1 MDVQEDGT
9 TVSHLILFVLDKDSI
24 SAPMRS
30 VRLLLTLLL
39 LVPHFAV
46 AGAYHGQVV
55 DAATGEPLSDA
66 VVVVWW
72 YRRAI
77 ISMDGPFYFHD
88 AKEAVTDDDG
98 RFSLS
103 CWRKPDLNPFTYV
116 QAPSLGVFKPGYEPL
131 APGFSRNKG
140 LARYDDWRSELRKGA
155 VIKLPKLRPEQED
168 WRRPHP
174 ERGLVTDPGVL
185 GMIGDIPESKLPNL
199 FRLINVERR
208 QHGLGGHIGTPSGGS
223 DR

>member
-88 AKEAVTDDDG
+88 AKEAVTDDNG

-116 QAPSLGVFKPGYEPL
+116 EAPSLIVFKPGYEPL
-131 APGFSRNKG
+131 APGFSSAKG
-140 LARYDDWRSELRKGA
+140 LTRYDDWRSELRDGA
-155 VIKLPKLRPEQED
+155 VIKLPKLRPEQDD
-168 WRRPHP
+168 WLSSK
-174 ERGLVTDPGVL
+174 RGLVTDTGVL
-185 GMIGDIPESKLPNL
+185 GMAGDIPEHKFSNL
-199 FRLINVERR
+199 FRLINIERR
-208 QHGLGGHIGTPSGGS
+208 RHGLEPIGPPSGGS